1 MPANLSFAGM
11 ARSYTAF
18 VGYFSVRPE
27 LVEGLWMNDW
37 WFDRLTTNG

>member
-18 VGYFSVRPE
+18 VGCFSVRPD
-27 LVEGLWMNDW
+27 NQ
-37 WFDRLTTNG
+37 RLGRRSL